1 MCGVGGSIS
10 SAGRKKDEQGRVKK
24 MSKCVCGPGK
34 KKGGV
39 KRYKFSQKKT
49 NVMPLS

>member
-24 MSKCVCGPGK
+24 LSKCVCGPCK
-34 KKGGV
+34 KKGGEKV
-39 KRYKFSQKKT
+39 QVLSKKT
-49 NVMPLS
+49 NIMPLS